1 MTTKINKENDN
12 TRRLNMMFNKNGTG
26 NETTRISIPL
36 PWARKL
42 GFSADDRM
50 ALVTLKDDKIIIEK
64 D

>member
-1 MTTKINKENDN
+1 
-12 TRRLNMMFNKNGTG
+12 MMFNKNGTG